1 MPSSQPIDSKL
12 PRVIVVGVDSDGRA
26 DHAVRTALWLGQR
39 FAARVRFVHAFPV
52 APLFWGRDEAMPEWS
67 AGTEAAAT
75 AISSRLSASLANAPA
90 ELGLPRSIAADALRV
105 VSGPAAQVI
114 LDEAKSTGAELVV
127 LGSHHK
133 RGLFDFGSTARG
145 VLAGAPAAV
154 WVQVEAPRPIRR
166 VLVPIDLSEDSLLA
180 LARARD
186 LAHALGASITVM
198 SAFTVPQFGGG
209 IPDTPISG
217 PMYAVDALRRSS
229 REEFDR
235 AVTAFDWRGV
245 AHDAHFAD
253 GDAAEEILRLQD
265 GHDLIAMGTHGHTG
279 LSAVLLGNVT
289 YSVLRQARIAVLAIR
304 RPGRRFLT

>member
-1 MPSSQPIDSKL
+1 MASADPQL
-12 PRVIVVGVDSDGRA
+12 PRTIVVGVDSEGRA
-26 DHAVRTALWLGQR
+26 DHAARAAQQLGER
-39 FAARVRFVHAFPV
+39 FGARVRFVHAFPV

-67 AGTEAAAT
+67 AGTEAAAS
-75 AISSRLSASLANAPA
+75 AIRAHLSTTLTSTPSQLD
-90 ELGLPRSIAADALRV
+90 IHV
-105 VSGPAAQVI
+105 VSGPPAQVI
-114 LDEAKSTGAELVV
+114 LDEMKATGAELVV
-127 LGSHHK
+127 LGAHHK

-145 VLAGAPAAV
+145 VLAGAPTAV
-154 WVQVEAPRPIRR
+154 WVQVEPPRPIRR

-186 LAHALGASITVM
+186 LALAFGASLTVM
-198 SAFTVPQFGGG
+198 SAFVVPQFGGG

-217 PMYAVDALRRSS
+217 PMYAVDALRKSS

-235 AVTAFDWRGV
+235 AMTAFDWRGV
-245 AHDAHFAD
+245 AHEARFTD
-253 GDAAEEILRLQD
+253 GEPAEEILRLQD

-304 RPGRRFLT
+304 RPGRGFLT